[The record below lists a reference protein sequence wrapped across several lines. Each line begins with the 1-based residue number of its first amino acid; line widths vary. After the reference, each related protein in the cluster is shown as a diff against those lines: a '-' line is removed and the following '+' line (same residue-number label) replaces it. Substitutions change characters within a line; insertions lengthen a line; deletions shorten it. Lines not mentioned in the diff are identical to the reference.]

1 VKQES
6 ESKRKLLEAAMEM
19 IWESS
24 YGSVSVDDI
33 CTKAGV
39 NKGSFYYAFK
49 SKSDL
54 AVAAFERH
62 WEHKQP
68 KLDKIFS
75 AQVPPL
81 ERLDNYCQVI
91 IQDQKAKYET
101 FGKMLGCPFCSVGS
115 ELSTQDE
122 NIRRKADQM
131 SQRMLKYIESLVR
144 DLAAAGLIE
153 VRDITELAQEIL
165 SYITGVLMQA
175 KIENNPKHVE
185 RLQHGLMRLLGLKQP
200 LAAQPLAAVAAIAAA

>member
-1 VKQES
+1 MKHES
-6 ESKRKLLEAAMEM
+6 ETKRKLLETALEL

-54 AVAAFERH
+54 AMAAFERH
-62 WEHKQP
+62 WEGKRP
-68 KLDKIFS
+68 LLDQIFS

-81 ERLDNYCQVI
+81 TRLEKYCEAVI
-91 IQDQKAKYET
+91 DDQKEKYKS
-101 FGKMLGCPFCSVGS
+101 FGKMLGCPFCSLGC

-122 NIRRKADQM
+122 NIRKKVEHM
-131 SQRMLKYIESLVR
+131 SSRMMKYLETMVR
-144 DLAAAGLIE
+144 DLAAEELIE
-153 VRDITELAQEIL
+153 SKDPVELTREL
-165 SYITGVLMQA
+165 YSYFVGVLMQA
-175 KIENNPKHVE
+175 KIENNPKSID
-185 RLQHGLMRLLGLKQP
+185 RLHQGCLRLLNVKQTA
-200 LAAQPLAAVAAIAAA
+200 LVA

>member
-1 VKQES
+1 MKQEG
-6 ESKRKLLEAAMEM
+6 ETKRKILETALEL

-62 WEHKQP
+62 WELKRP
-68 KLDKIFS
+68 ILDQIFS
-75 AQVPPL
+75 SQLPPL
-81 ERLDNYCQVI
+81 ERL
-91 IQDQKAKYET
+91 AKYCIGTVEDQNEKYRT
-101 FGKMLGCPFCSVGS
+101 FGKVLGCPFCSLGS

-122 NIRRKADQM
+122 NIRKKVEQM
-131 SQRMLKYIESLVR
+131 SMRFVKYFEAIVR
-144 DLAAAGLIE
+144 DLAEEGLIE
-153 VRDITELAQEIL
+153 SKDHMELARELYSYSMGVIL
-165 SYITGVLMQA
+165 QA
-175 KIENNPKHVE
+175 KIDNNPKSLD
-185 RLQHGLMRLLGLKQP
+185 RLQPGVLRLLNLKKVSA
-200 LAAQPLAAVAAIAAA
+200 LAA

>member
-1 VKQES
+1 MKQDS
-6 ESKRKLLEAAMEM
+6 ETKQKLLTVAMNL

-33 CTKAGV
+33 CNKAGV

-62 WEHKQP
+62 WENKQP
-68 KLDKIFS
+68 QLDQIFS
-75 AQVPPL
+75 PQFSPL
-81 ERLDNYCQVI
+81 ERLDKYCQLI
-91 IQDQKAKYET
+91 IKDQKEKYES

-122 NIRRKADQM
+122 KIRLKAEQM
-131 SQRMLKYIESLVR
+131 SRRMLKYVESLVR

-153 VRDITELAQEIL
+153 VKDTAELSQEVL

-175 KIENNPKHVE
+175 KIENNVKHVE
-185 RLQHGLMRLLGLKQP
+185 RLQHGIMRLLGIKQ
-200 LAAQPLAAVAAIAAA
+200 LATAAA

>member
-1 VKQES
+1 MKQES
-6 ESKRKLLEAAMEM
+6 ETKRKLLETAMKL

-39 NKGSFYYAFK
+39 NRGSFYYAFK

-62 WEHKQP
+62 WENKRP
-68 KLDKIFS
+68 IMDKLFS
-75 AQVPPL
+75 PQVPPL
-81 ERLDNYCQVI
+81 ERLDNYCQFI
-91 IQDQKAKYET
+91 IKDQKEKYQS

-122 NIRRKADQM
+122 QIRLKAEQM
-131 SQRMLKYIESLVR
+131 STRHMKYLESLVR
-144 DLAAAGLIE
+144 DLAAADLIE
-153 VRDITELAQEIL
+153 VKDAAELAQEIY
-165 SYITGVLMQA
+165 SYVTGVLMQA
-175 KIENNPKHVE
+175 KIENNVKHVE
-185 RLQHGLMRLLGLKQP
+185 RLQHGVMRLLGIKGLT
-200 LAAQPLAAVAAIAAA
+200 AATV

>member
-1 VKQES
+1 MKHES
-6 ESKRKLLEAAMEM
+6 ETKQKLLTVAVDL

-39 NKGSFYYAFK
+39 NKGSFYHAFK

-62 WEHKQP
+62 WEAKRPLMDQ
-68 KLDKIFS
+68 IFS
-75 AQVPPL
+75 AQLPPL
-81 ERLDNYCQVI
+81 ERLEKYCQLIVN
-91 IQDQKAKYET
+91 DQKQKYQS

-122 NIRRKADQM
+122 KIRLKAEQM
-131 SQRMLKYIESLVR
+131 AFRLQKYLEPLVR
-144 DLAAAGLIE
+144 DLSAEGLIE
-153 VRDITELAQEIL
+153 VNNTAELAEEVL
-165 SYITGVLMQA
+165 S
-175 KIENNPKHVE
+175 
-185 RLQHGLMRLLGLKQP
+185 
-200 LAAQPLAAVAAIAAA
+200 

>member
-1 VKQES
+1 MKQES
-6 ESKRKLLEAAMEM
+6 ESKRKLLETAMEL

-75 AQVPPL
+75 PQVPPL
-81 ERLDNYCQVI
+81 ERLDKYCQMI
-91 IQDQKAKYET
+91 IDDQREKYAS
-101 FGKMLGCPFCSVGS
+101 FGKMLGCPFCSIGC

-122 NIRRKADQM
+122 KIRLKAEQM
-131 SQRMLKYIESLVR
+131 SQRRLRYIESLVR
-144 DLAAAGLIE
+144 DLAAAGYIE
-153 VRDITELAQEIL
+153 VGDTMEL
-165 SYITGVLMQA
+165 
-175 KIENNPKHVE
+175 
-185 RLQHGLMRLLGLKQP
+185 
-200 LAAQPLAAVAAIAAA
+200 